1 MGAMLCCAE
10 LCLRCNGDKCT
21 DRSGKGRADAKA
33 WAKSSGALSVTQPEA
48 EKDIST
54 QADQQSEDY
63 DDLEKAHPDTN
74 AAGNLP
80 QAAAVQGKAA
90 STKAQ

>member
-1 MGAMLCCAE
+1 MLSCASDVMVTNV
-10 LCLRCNGDKCT
+10 LTC
-21 DRSGKGRADAKA
+21 SGKGRADAKA

-54 QADQQSEDY
+54 KADQQSEDH